1 MITILAALVLA
12 SAPASSTK
20 SASWGAAPTMSGEPT
35 PLAKALEGA
44 KGGSTVLV
52 TATAA
57 QVCEKKGC
65 WVVLQDGEKSVRVT
79 MKDYGFFLPK
89 DVVGKT
95 LVVEGTLAEK
105 VVTEKERRHYA
116 EDAGKSKAEI
126 AKIEGD
132 ETSWSLVASSIR
144 ETQ

>member
-1 MITILAALVLA
+1 MIALLAALVLA
-12 SAPASSTK
+12 SATATDAKAP
-20 SASWGAAPTMSGEPT
+20 SWGAARTMAGEPT
-35 PLAKALEGA
+35 PLAKAVEGA

-52 TATAA
+52 SATAA

-65 WVVLQDGEKSVRVT
+65 WVVLQDGETSVRVT

-95 LVVEGTLAEK
+95 LVVEGTLEEK
-105 VVTEKERRHYA
+105 VVTQKERRHYA

-126 AKIEGD
+126 GKITGD
-132 ETSWSLVASSIR
+132 EKSWSLVASSISVR
-144 ETQ
+144 

>member
-1 MITILAALVLA
+1 MIALLTALVLA
-12 SAPASSTK
+12 SAP
-20 SASWGAAPTMSGEPT
+20 SAESNVAAWGAAPTMSGEPT
-35 PLAKALEGA
+35 SLAKAVEGA
-44 KGGSTVLV
+44 KGGATVLV
-52 TATAA
+52 SATVA

-65 WVVLQDGEKSVRVT
+65 WVVLQDGDTNVRVT

-116 EDAGKSKAEI
+116 EDAGMSKAEI
-126 AKIEGD
+126 KKITGD
-132 ETSWSLVASSIR
+132 EKVWSLVASSIR
-144 ETQ
+144 AK